1 LNNLLDESVPRLIK
15 TGLPEFAI
23 STVQEL
29 GWAGLKNGE
38 LLALAEKQFDVFITA
53 DRQLRR
59 QQNLAGRRLSVI
71 VLSTN
76 QVPAVIALLPAI
88 RLAINGIQP
97 GTYEELAL
105 PSSF

>member
-1 LNNLLDESVPRLIK
+1 M
-15 TGLPEFAI
+15 
-23 STVQEL
+23 